1 MDFYDVSGFVH
12 VLCSTSAAN
21 TVGILVLFVAGRAI
35 DDNDIRS
42 GVVTDMTA
50 LTGSSL
56 GLGGLYQMLPMLLEE
71 CGPRGGCW
79 KLSPLFMPHC
89 ETVIKQIHTSAISI
103 ADSHCHH
110 IAKGIDRQPI
120 VGLELHIMRPRKR
133 TSCSRQPL
141 LSRCGS

>member
-1 MDFYDVSGFVH
+1 
-12 VLCSTSAAN
+12 
-21 TVGILVLFVAGRAI
+21 VGILALFVAGRAI

-56 GLGGLYQMLPMLLEE
+56 GLGGLYQVLPMLLEE

-89 ETVIKQIHTSAISI
+89 DTVIKQIHTFAIV
-103 ADSHCHH
+103 DSHCHD
-110 IAKGIDRQPI
+110 IAKGIDRPI
-120 VGLELHIMRPRKR
+120 GMCVTRYRARAPHHEAEKANIIFSP
-133 TSCSRQPL
+133 TIA
-141 LSRCGS
+141 